1 MQYSSCFDDF
11 SWSNGNPTSP
21 SVLDACSGLFV
32 WNVGDGFQLDV
43 PADTTP
49 KTLKLYVGADSS
61 TGRLSASLSDN
72 SAAAY
77 VDTGMLTDGDAAG
90 TYSIDFQAASPG
102 QKLTITYTLAEG
114 SDITIEAA
122 ALTPRHPYVAILQP
136 VAEQSFTAPAA
147 FTATVQASQSNTN
160 ISSVSLLQDN
170 SLLPTLASS
179 PFDFQISNLA
189 AGNYVLTAQATDGN
203 GLSQTSQPVP
213 VHVVGD
219 GGELVASVATPPAFV
234 DLTAEG
240 TADWALLGRLSG
252 NSVDRKANVFPL
264 IGAISRVQW
273 AYWYGYLD
281 NAITYSATDGTQAFF
296 PASSGVYSPNPGSG
310 FEFTVDAG
318 LTERTVNVY
327 VGTYRGQGQFE
338 AYLSDGSAAPYFDSS
353 TDSGS
358 ENLSNQ
364 AYSLRY
370 HAASEGQK
378 LTIRYTLLTNHFYG
392 NVTLQAITVGG
403 PRR

>member
-1 MQYSSCFDDF
+1 M
-11 SWSNGNPTSP
+11 
-21 SVLDACSGLFV
+21 
-32 WNVGDGFQLDV
+32 
-43 PADTTP
+43 
-49 KTLKLYVGADSS
+49 
-61 TGRLSASLSDN
+61 
-72 SAAAY
+72 
-77 VDTGMLTDGDAAG
+77 
-90 TYSIDFQAASPG
+90 
-102 QKLTITYTLAEG
+102 
-114 SDITIEAA
+114 
-122 ALTPRHPYVAILQP
+122 
-136 VAEQSFTAPAA
+136 
-147 FTATVQASQSNTN
+147 
-160 ISSVSLLQDN
+160 
-170 SLLPTLASS
+170 
-179 PFDFQISNLA
+179 
-189 AGNYVLTAQATDGN
+189 
-203 GLSQTSQPVP
+203 
-213 VHVVGD
+213 
-219 GGELVASVATPPAFV
+219 ASVATPQAFV

-281 NAITYSATDGTQAFF
+281 NAIAYSATDGTQAFS
-296 PASSGVYSPNPGSG
+296 PASSGVYAPNPGSG